1 MSLWKKPFWKKPGF
15 RIALITL
22 TLAGHITSPGVYAQN
37 YPQTSNSQT
46 LVQQWQQG
54 LAGSKLT
61 AFDGS
66 RISSN
71 STLTVIDFCRNGR
84 YRYYKEGSWSVP
96 GMAGGA
102 STNSISGR
110 WSVQQQSGYI
120 VLVYATDAG
129 QQGMF
134 PMYLQQNGRVNLG
147 GTAYAVQR
155 GGAGC

>member
-1 MSLWKKPFWKKPGF
+1 MPGWKKSIYCFASLLLCLLTTPSTQAGADNYRAGQPMPG
-15 RIALITL
+15 
-22 TLAGHITSPGVYAQN
+22 
-37 YPQTSNSQT
+37 

-61 AFDGS
+61 AFAGS

-84 YRYYKEGSWSVP
+84 YHYYKEGSWSVP
-96 GMAGGA
+96 GVAGGA
-102 STNSISGR
+102 SNNRISGR
-110 WSVQQQSGYI
+110 WSIQQHSANI

-134 PMYLQQNGRVNLG
+134 PVYLQQNGRVNLG
-147 GTAYAVQR
+147 GTAFAVQQ